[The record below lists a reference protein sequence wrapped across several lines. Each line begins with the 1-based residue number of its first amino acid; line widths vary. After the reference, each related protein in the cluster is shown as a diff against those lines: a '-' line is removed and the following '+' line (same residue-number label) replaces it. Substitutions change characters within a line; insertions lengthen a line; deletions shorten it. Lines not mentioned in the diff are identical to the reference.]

1 MIDTMKKLGL
11 FGLGMYAITEEKIDE
26 YVKELVENGDF
37 NKEEG
42 KKFVEDLLEKQKQQ
56 QEDLEDK
63 ISSKVQEVFGKS
75 DLASKE
81 EIEALQKKIEDLE
94 TLLKEKGEEVVEE
107 EKAEE

>member
-42 KKFVEDLLEKQKQQ
+42 KKFVEDLLERQKQQ

-63 ISSKVQEVFGKS
+63 ISSKVQDVFGKS

-94 TLLKEKGEEVVEE
+94 ALLKEKDKEE
-107 EKAEE
+107 